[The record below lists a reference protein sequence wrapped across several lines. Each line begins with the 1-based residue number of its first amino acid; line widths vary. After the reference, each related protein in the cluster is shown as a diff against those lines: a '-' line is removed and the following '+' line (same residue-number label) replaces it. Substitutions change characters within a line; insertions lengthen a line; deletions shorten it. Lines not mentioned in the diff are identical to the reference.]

1 MKNKILRILTMALA
15 VCLALCLFTACGGG
29 GSNGDSGG
37 GGGDVNTPTENL
49 RYRLIN
55 NDTAYEVTGCKDE
68 NIEKLVIPE
77 TYEGKNVVK
86 VYDKAFLNYRKLKSA
101 VIPSTVKN
109 IGKQAFEG
117 CTALTKDEL
126 PDSMT
131 VIDNKAFYRC
141 EKLVDVKIPSSLTT
155 LGEYSFAYSS
165 IKNAVV
171 PKNVINVE
179 KVFASCGA
187 LESISVAEGN
197 TKYKAV
203 DGNLYSKDGKIF
215 FQYAC
220 GKDDKS
226 YSILSGVKTIYRCAF
241 ENCKAIETVNIPNT
255 VTLIHSSAFS
265 DCLSLKN
272 ITIPSSVTDIGT
284 YAFHTCPSLET
295 LEIPS
300 SVSWI
305 QMGTFGYCSSLK
317 TLIIPKSVTRIGAFA
332 FSSCTSLETITYNGT
347 VYEWN
352 SVTKDASW
360 NYDFQ
365 SSVQC
370 TNGKVTI

>member
-1 MKNKILRILTMALA
+1 MKKKILTFLTLMLS
-15 VCLALCLFTACGGG
+15 VCLATCLLTACGGG
-29 GSNGDSGG
+29 GNDSGNG
-37 GGGDVNTPTENL
+37 GGNTAPTENL
-49 RYRLIN
+49 RYRLIS
-55 NDTAYEVTGCKDE
+55 NDTAYEVTGCKDDT
-68 NIEKLVIPE
+68 IEKLVVPE
-77 TYEGKNVVK
+77 TYEGKPVVK
-86 VYDKAFLNYRKLKSA
+86 IYDKAFWNYKKLKSA
-101 VIPSTVKN
+101 VLPKTIKN
-109 IGKQAFEG
+109 IGKQAFDG
-117 CTALTKDEL
+117 CDALTKIEI
-126 PDSMT
+126 PDSAT
-131 VIDNKAFYRC
+131 IIDTKAFYHC

-155 LGEYSFAYSS
+155 LGEYAFAYTS
-165 IKNAVV
+165 IKSAVI
-171 PKNVINVE
+171 PKGVNNVE
-179 KVFASCGA
+179 KVFASCGS

-220 GKDDKS
+220 GKADKS
-226 YSILSGVKTIYRCAF
+226 FSIPSGVKTIYRCAF

-272 ITIPSSVTDIGT
+272 VTIPSSVTDIGT

-300 SVSWI
+300 SVTWI

-317 TLIIPKSVTRIGAFA
+317 TLIIPKSVTKISAFA
-332 FSSCTSLETITYNGT
+332 FSNCSSLGTITYKGT

-352 SVTKDASW
+352 SITKEASW
-360 NYDFQ
+360 DYEFD
-365 SSVQC
+365 STVQC
-370 TNGKVTI
+370 SNGKVTI